1 MAESWHIPRASL
13 GSISTSSSSVANS
26 SKSSGSRKNSNTSC
40 HRPRRSS
47 LDETNSGK
55 SYTNRAYQPGREL
68 SHSGS
73 FKSDLN
79 RGEIKSSR
87 RTSRD
92 VALGGRSRMDELR
105 ERFDESS
112 NAAAAAAAAATATAS
127 NSRITG
133 IKRGSRSSQGSTDSN
148 HSSHVSIFLLLL
160 PSVMSIISL
169 VFLERLLRFTPPNG
183 RQFGKLRSHS
193 SPQENNQSLHKRR
206 RRK

>member
-40 HRPRRSS
+40 HRPLRRSS
-47 LDETNSGK
+47 LDESNSGK
-55 SYTNRAYQPGREL
+55 SYTNRAYQPGSQTREL
-68 SHSGS
+68 SHANS

-79 RGEIKSSR
+79 RSEANAPIKTSR

-92 VALGGRSRMDELR
+92 VMSGGKSRMDELR

-112 NAAAAAAAAATATAS
+112 NVVGA
-127 NSRITG
+127 NSRISG

-148 HSSHVSIFLLLL
+148 HSSHVSFLGY
-160 PSVMSIISL
+160 IT
-169 VFLERLLRFTPPNG
+169 FF
-183 RQFGKLRSHS
+183 
-193 SPQENNQSLHKRR
+193 
-206 RRK
+206 

>member
-40 HRPRRSS
+40 HRPLRRSS

-92 VALGGRSRMDELR
+92 VVLGGRSRMDELR

-112 NAAAAAAAAATATAS
+112 NAAAAAAATATAS

-148 HSSHVSIFLLLL
+148 HSSHVSIF
-160 PSVMSIISL
+160 
-169 VFLERLLRFTPPNG
+169 
-183 RQFGKLRSHS
+183 
-193 SPQENNQSLHKRR
+193 
-206 RRK
+206 